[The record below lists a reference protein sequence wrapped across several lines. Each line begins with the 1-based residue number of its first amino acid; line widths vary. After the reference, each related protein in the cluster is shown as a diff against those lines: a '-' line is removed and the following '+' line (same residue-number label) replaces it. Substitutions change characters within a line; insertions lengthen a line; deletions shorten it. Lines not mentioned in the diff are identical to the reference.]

1 MYATFA
7 ANIFAVTAA
16 FSALSKAADT
26 ANLIKGLDQLGASSG
41 RNLGSL
47 GKKLAEISD
56 GAISVRDSLTAVA
69 QASAGGMSNKQI
81 LQMGEV
87 AKKASQALGRD
98 MTDSINR
105 LSRGI
110 TKLEPEL
117 LDELGLFT
125 RVDKA
130 AQEYARS
137 VGKSTLSL
145 SDFEKRQAFTNAVL
159 KKVLINSVL

>member
-1 MYATFA
+1 
-7 ANIFAVTAA
+7 
-16 FSALSKAADT
+16 
-26 ANLIKGLDQLGASSG
+26 
-41 RNLGSL
+41 
-47 GKKLAEISD
+47 
-56 GAISVRDSLTAVA
+56 
-69 QASAGGMSNKQI
+69 MSNKQI

-105 LSRGI
+105 LSRYY
-110 TKLEPEL
+110 KLEPEL

-125 RVDKA
+125 RVDKT

-145 SDFEKRQAFTNAVL
+145 SDLKRDKHLLTQY
-159 KKVLINSVL
+159 